1 MEIKFNTYSPISN
14 KGNVVNFQSKNIK
27 PIVGKVSQN
36 LNIENNIVNTKN
48 FGIQSFID
56 KIKIF
61 FGFANKRNVAAETE
75 NLVSEIEIKQPKIK
89 DLKATKPENLIQKTE
104 IVQPKIKDLKAELKN
119 TELEIRNINKRIK
132 TLNGEITRWTKDIQE
147 FETRDNGTPEVWYTN
162 WELANFHTYTCQIG
176 IEKNNKEL
184 IQLKD
189 QRSQLRNK
197 INTINNQIQEIKN
210 NQAK

>member
-1 MEIKFNTYSPISN
+1 MEIKYNTYSPISN
-14 KGNVVNFQSKNIK
+14 KGNVVNFQSRNVK
-27 PIVGKVSQN
+27 PIVEKVSQN
-36 LNIENNIVNTKN
+36 LNIENNKVNTKN
-48 FGIQSFID
+48 FRIQSFID

-61 FGFANKRNVAAETE
+61 FGVANKRNVAAEPE
-75 NLVSEIEIKQPKIK
+75 NLASEIEIK
-89 DLKATKPENLIQKTE
+89 
-104 IVQPKIKDLKAELKN
+104 QPKIKDLKAELKN

-147 FETRDNGTPEVWYTN
+147 FETRDNGSPEVWYTN

-184 IQLKD
+184 VQLKD
-189 QRSQLRNK
+189 QHSQLRNK
-197 INTINNQIQEIKN
+197 INIINNQIQEIKN